1 MAILQTPNV
10 VQNVG
15 DIEIKFAHSKI
26 YSGEIMYLGSFR
38 LQGEFLS
45 IEQLVDNSVLIP
57 TLGGG
62 SVQLTNGNWAGQIS
76 FNSIR
81 TGIINPDNGFPAI
94 LDKDGFLVDSNTPSD
109 GTVDIC
115 SIADCLR
122 GIQGGD
128 GYGGTFEIVSTFN
141 GMKFIIRL
149 KRCTLVRSPPFLAA
163 GNDSPNY
170 RTIFNYAY
178 PEITGDPS
186 SSRGSVSNALDNP

>member
-1 MAILQTPNV
+1 MPLIQTPNI

-15 DIEIKFAHSKI
+15 DSEIRFAHAKI
-26 YSGEIMYLGSFR
+26 YSGNIMTLGSFR
-38 LQGEFLS
+38 LQGEFLT

-81 TGIINPDNGFPAI
+81 TGMLNKEGMPAI
-94 LDKDGFLVDSNTPSD
+94 MDKDGFEIGTAASD
-109 GTVDIC
+109 LNNGTVDIC

-128 GYGGTFEIVSTFN
+128 GYGGTFEIKSTFN
-141 GMKFIIRL
+141 GSDFKIML

-163 GNDSPNY
+163 GNDTPNY
-170 RTIFNYAY
+170 RTVFNYAY
-178 PEITGDPS
+178 PIITGNPDTNQA
-186 SSRGSVSNALDNP
+186 GASNELG